1 MRKGIYLC
9 LFVVLMSLTV
19 CDSVWAP
26 EPADFAILTPIP
38 TMTEWG
44 MMILTVLLS
53 MTGLFFIRDRIRA

>member
-1 MRKGIYLC
+1 MRKGISF

-26 EPADFAILTPIP
+26 EGGDFALLTPIP

-44 MMILTVLLS
+44 MMTLTVLLAV
-53 MTGLFFIRDRIRA
+53 TGLSFIRNRIRA